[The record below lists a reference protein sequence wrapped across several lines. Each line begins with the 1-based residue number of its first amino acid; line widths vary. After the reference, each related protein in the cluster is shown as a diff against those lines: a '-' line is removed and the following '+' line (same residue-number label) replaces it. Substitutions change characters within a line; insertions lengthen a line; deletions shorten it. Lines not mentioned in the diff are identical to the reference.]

1 MDSMQPTPEQLAAM
15 VQRICDT
22 VHPLRI
28 ILFGSAARGDMR
40 LTSDI
45 DVAVV
50 VAEGTDRHRV
60 YEMLYP
66 RMVGMGIAV
75 DIVVTTQEQL
85 DAHRSTVG
93 FVYRDIVREGKE
105 LYAA

>member
-1 MDSMQPTPEQLAAM
+1 MQPTSEQLDAL

-28 ILFGSAARGDMR
+28 ILFGSAARGDMGPS
-40 LTSDI
+40 SDI

-50 VAEGTDRHRV
+50 VAEGTDRHLV
-60 YEMLYP
+60 YEKLYP
-66 RMVGMGIAV
+66 RMVGMGIAI
-75 DIVVTTQEQL
+75 DIIVTTPQQL
-85 DAHRSTVG
+85 ESHKSSIG
-93 FVYRDIVREGKE
+93 FVYREIVREGRD